1 MNPFFNPFLNPWLD
15 RDDAMA
21 MMVIDGLGRLLKQI
35 DRINSITGEAS
46 DAEALAGIKK
56 LAGIIIFADVI
67 SVVILNARTWCR
79 KDRHRKLHA

>member
-1 MNPFFNPFLNPWLD
+1 
-15 RDDAMA
+15 MA

>member
-1 MNPFFNPFLNPWLD
+1 
-15 RDDAMA
+15 MA

-46 DAEALAGIKK
+46 DAKALAGIKK
-56 LAGIIIFADVI
+56 LAGIVIFADVI